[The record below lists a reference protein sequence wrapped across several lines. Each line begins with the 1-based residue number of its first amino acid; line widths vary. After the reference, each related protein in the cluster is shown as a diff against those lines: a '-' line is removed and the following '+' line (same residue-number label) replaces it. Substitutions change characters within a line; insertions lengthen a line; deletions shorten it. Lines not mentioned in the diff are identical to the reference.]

1 MSWNVAPEIVSLG
14 MILVILQN
22 ATMNRWRGS
31 RREKFFIFALGYTIF
46 AIVLNLLSVISSSQ
60 MTPYGSFYDWFFN
73 TAYFIFYTP
82 LSLIFNLYIVFY
94 IAERAPKESKIKIR
108 RTTIALLASIA
119 VYQIFPI
126 TNFKT
131 QWLFYFDAQGNYV
144 RGLLNHIPFLLAIF
158 NILLGLSLV
167 ISQRHYIDPYFFK
180 VIFWLPIITI
190 AIIVIQ
196 SIFTQVILTGATMV
210 LALTAIYLNFQTSK
224 ISIDNLTQFPNRD
237 NFLATLAHLVNSK
250 QKATVMVASL
260 NNFKV
265 VNDTFGQA
273 MGDRFLKEVAN
284 TLAEIVPQG
293 EVFRYGGDEF
303 AIITTKGREL
313 SMVSDVIKRFKEH
326 WHINGVTSRLGAS
339 YAILQL
345 PLKKGTPVDATTL
358 LEFALQRAKEQG
370 SGQAVYCDALI
381 LEDISRRTILADQLL
396 QSQGESF
403 SLHFQPI
410 YSLSSG
416 EVLFVEA
423 LMRMECEKFGPLS
436 PGEFI
441 PLAEE
446 LGIIGDLSRWVF
458 EEACRLLSSH
468 PELPTISLNFSGF
481 HFIDPS
487 MAEFIRETLNH
498 YQIETSKIN
507 IELTESAFFTT
518 FLEDALAFM
527 EELIELGIKFHLD
540 DFGTGYSSL
549 SRMVNLPFSCIKID
563 SSLLRYTNSGQEE
576 GNYALIASIV
586 SIVKQLGFC
595 PVVEGIEKEEELEFL
610 KKVGCDYGQGFLLQ
624 RPLTEEQFLEKFL
637 T

>member
-1 MSWNVAPEIVSLG
+1 MTWNIAPEIVSLG
-14 MILVILQN
+14 LILVILQN
-22 ATMNRWRGS
+22 ASMSKWRAS
-31 RREKFFIFALGYTIF
+31 RREKFFIFALYYTIF
-46 AIVLNLLSVISSSQ
+46 AIVLNLLSVIPSDH
-60 MTPYGSFYDWFFN
+60 MTPYGSFYDRFFN

-94 IAERAPKESKIKIR
+94 IAERAPKESEVKIR
-108 RTTIALLASIA
+108 RTAIALLASIA

-144 RGLLNHIPFLLAIF
+144 RGLLNHLPFLLVIF

-180 VIFWLPIITI
+180 VILWLPIITI

-196 SIFTQVILTGATMV
+196 SIFTQVILTGATMT

-237 NFLATLAHLVNSK
+237 TFLATLVQQVNSK
-250 QKATVMVASL
+250 QKTTVMVVSL

-303 AIITTKGREL
+303 AIMTTKGREL
-313 SMVSDVIKRFKEH
+313 SMVSDVINRFKTH
-326 WHINGVTSRLGAS
+326 WNINGVTSRLGAS

-345 PLKKGTPVDATTL
+345 PIKNGAPVDATSL
-358 LEFALQRAKEQG
+358 LEFALLRAKEQG

-381 LEDISRRTILADQLL
+381 LEDIRRRTIIADQLL
-396 QSQGESF
+396 QSQGELF

-410 YSLSSG
+410 YSLATG
-416 EVLFVEA
+416 EILFAEA
-423 LMRMECEKFGPLS
+423 LLRMECDKFGSIS

-458 EEACRLLSSH
+458 EEACRLLNSH

-487 MAEFIRETLNH
+487 MASFIKETLI
-498 YQIETSKIN
+498 YYKIDPAKII
-507 IELTESAFFTT
+507 IELTESAFFTS
-518 FLEDALAFM
+518 FMEDALAFM
-527 EELIELGIKFHLD
+527 EELIALGVKFHLD

-549 SRMVNLPFSCIKID
+549 SRMVSLPFTCVKID
-563 SSLLRYTNSGQEE
+563 SSLLRHTSEEQEE
-576 GNYALIASIV
+576 EDFTFISSIV

-595 PVVEGIEKEEELEFL
+595 PVVEGIESEKELQFL
-610 KKVGCDYGQGFLLQ
+610 REIECDYGQGFLLQ
-624 RPLTEEQFLEKFL
+624 KPLTEEQFLEKFL